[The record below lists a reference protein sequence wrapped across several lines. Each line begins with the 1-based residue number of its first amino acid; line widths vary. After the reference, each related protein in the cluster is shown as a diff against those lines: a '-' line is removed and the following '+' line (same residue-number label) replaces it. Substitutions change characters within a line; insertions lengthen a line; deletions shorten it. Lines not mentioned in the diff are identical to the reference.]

1 MAAYAAL
8 LSLARSTHPNNESLF
23 SSDIIRSIH
32 DYVNFLILFFQQFPH
47 KVNRWETRIRDV
59 AYKIEDILET
69 FMWQRIQSHQPSR
82 VKMDD
87 QLKNVTEEIGLI
99 AGEVMEERP
108 AYKPAS
114 SSRLAA
120 AGNDSVIGL
129 REDILAIHRRLC
141 GAPSGLQVIPIV
153 WEWVVVS
160 QDYSPHRFRKVLL
173 DSFKLVEKQMSGDE
187 IGESEIA
194 LKVFQYLKRRRY
206 LVVIDDVWDKR
217 VWDDIRCIFPD
228 DNNGSRIML
237 TTRQLDVV
245 FPDSLCPPQ
254 LENVGKE
261 IARRCAGLPLAVVLL
276 AGVLSPVDKIRASW
290 EKIAKNVNPI
300 IGQELEEI
308 LSLSYTYLPHHLRS
322 CFLYVGGFLHDVNIR
337 TSRLVRLWIAEGF
350 LKHQNGG
357 SKSLEDEAE
366 EYFEDLVKRNLVMVT
381 SRKSDGKIKSCSLH
395 DMVRDMCIKKARDED
410 FIHVMD
416 GRDLPQG
423 LMSERR
429 ISFSRSDADDILGPT
444 FRTILCFQIQKFSSW
459 LAELGSY
466 KLLRV

>member
-1 MAAYAAL
+1 
-8 LSLARSTHPNNESLF
+8 
-23 SSDIIRSIH
+23 
-32 DYVNFLILFFQQFPH
+32 
-47 KVNRWETRIRDV
+47 
-59 AYKIEDILET
+59 
-69 FMWQRIQSHQPSR
+69 
-82 VKMDD
+82 MDD

-237 TTRQLDVV
+237 TTRQLDVACYPETAGDV
-245 FPDSLCPPQ
+245 HEMSFMNDSQ
-254 LENVGKE
+254 SWD
-261 IARRCAGLPLAVVLL
+261 LL
-276 AGVLSPVDKIRASW
+276 K
-290 EKIAKNVNPI
+290 
-300 IGQELEEI
+300 
-308 LSLSYTYLPHHLRS
+308 
-322 CFLYVGGFLHDVNIR
+322 
-337 TSRLVRLWIAEGF
+337 
-350 LKHQNGG
+350 
-357 SKSLEDEAE
+357 
-366 EYFEDLVKRNLVMVT
+366 
-381 SRKSDGKIKSCSLH
+381 
-395 DMVRDMCIKKARDED
+395 
-410 FIHVMD
+410 
-416 GRDLPQG
+416 
-423 LMSERR
+423 
-429 ISFSRSDADDILGPT
+429 
-444 FRTILCFQIQKFSSW
+444 
-459 LAELGSY
+459 
-466 KLLRV
+466 